1 MKTICDTHALIWW
14 CLQPDKLGAA
24 SRRHLRS
31 ALDDDTLMFCDI
43 SCWEIAML
51 LKKGRVSVSVGIS
64 EFLDL
69 LTRACGASVQ
79 PITPAIAEA
88 SQDGRFMHGDPAD
101 RIIGATALVLNATL
115 ITADHQLQ
123 RVPGLRCVW

>member
-24 SRRHLRS
+24 SRRHIQT
-31 ALDDDTLMFCDI
+31 ALEHHTLMFCDI
-43 SCWEIAML
+43 SYREIAML
-51 LKKGRVSVSVGIS
+51 LKKGRFSVGVS
-64 EFLDL
+64 MTEFLDL
-69 LTRACGASVQ
+69 LTRACGSLVQ

-88 SQDGRFMHGDPAD
+88 SQDERLMHGDPAD

-115 ITADHQLQ
+115 VTADRQLQ
-123 RVPGLRCVW
+123 QVAGLRCVW